1 MVTINA
7 NQLAVLVAVYRGF
20 DVALAVERQRG
31 NFETD
36 VLTLRRAGLIVIY
49 NLGKINERMEATAAA
64 TDLLMLGMGKQPA
77 YAKVS

>member
-1 MVTINA
+1 MATINA

-20 DVALAVERQRG
+20 DVALNVERQRG

-49 NLGKINERMEATAAA
+49 NLGRINERMEATAAA
-64 TDLLMLGMGKQPA
+64 IDLLMLGMGKQPA